1 MLNGTWVE
9 HDSCSCILLSHVVLQ
24 SMFHD
29 FQNMTGTWI
38 ANAGNTNG
46 RWIEHATCIHHTA
59 GPEVRAQG
67 SRGTQPQQLENPHQI
82 ELLAWQN
89 HTCVLHW
96 RAVADAADHLRLKQL
111 CGARALAVLPP
122 GVTNVH
128 RNNLS
133 ITHKVWQALIHYKV
147 THVTSGNT
155 TQVTWKSQY
164 FLVAFVLAR
173 PMSLY

>member
-9 HDSCSCILLSHVVLQ
+9 HDSCSCILSHVLLQ

-46 RWIEHATCIHHTA
+46 RWITA

-67 SRGTQPQQLENPHQI
+67 SRGTQPQQLEDPHKI
-82 ELLAWQN
+82 ELLAWQT
-89 HTCVLHW
+89 HTRVLHW
-96 RAVADAADHLRLKQL
+96 RPVADATDHLRLSQL
-111 CGARALAVLPP
+111 CGAEALAVLQP
-122 GVTNVH
+122 GVSNVH
-128 RNNLS
+128 RNNFS
-133 ITHKVWQALIHYKV
+133 ITHKVWQTLIHYKV

-155 TQVTWKSQY
+155 TQVTWKY
-164 FLVAFVLAR
+164 FFVAFVLVR